1 VPLPVTPWTGNTFP
15 TAKSLNLALYST
27 DGSLN
32 HPNGILFHAQR
43 LITSEVIGARGA
55 AMTFPSSPTGG
66 TRTSIGT
73 PTPFPG
79 VSLVDTAG
87 YYGQTSDGTYLLAGY
102 QYISSVKGSAGDGI
116 TPGGY
121 TIVCHFIPV
130 SGATTTDGI
139 GADLNSAVGVNISTG
154 ARQRRVSTND
164 CCPFLL
170 DLIDSRAQPFRPSI
184 LAVDSSSVAVT
195 VHANSTDSS
204 GETPRFF
211 TIWAGVS
218 AVNAGGYGTP
228 AQPAPFT
235 GYTATTTIGTTG
247 TPDVNLN
254 GPSGIAG
261 PMNFLSNPPLF
272 SAGNG
277 AVSSQSIANNT
288 PTLVTGSS
296 PALADNYSG
305 WVVSTYT
312 VQRAGLYLAHGLV
325 PFAANSVG
333 SRRVGLTI
341 NGTTYWGPGYPAPF
355 AGPGLFTKTQIF
367 SLQAGDTV
375 QLWCEQ
381 NSGGALTIP
390 NSDLARFFL
399 AWLGTSGVPS
409 TLWTPPDTSFRWS
422 AGTQGI
428 NLPALFQQHL
438 ANDIGFLVNR
448 PYLMAYQTSAQ
459 SGFSNN
465 TFNLV
470 TMDTEG
476 GIVHGDT
483 GDNYSGFAS
492 GVYTAPVAGWYLAVF
507 EGFATFPTVTT
518 ATTLTA
524 GFTVPSSGGRT
535 PSQPVDWYQNLFPSL
550 ATYPPAATAV
560 GLYYLLAGET
570 IQPMLRGANYTA
582 GTWGTQVGSGI
593 NSHLE
598 IIWVSNLAIRY
609 LSVSPGD
616 GERSQVRIHGTP
628 HRSPRPVTLWGGG
641 RER

>member
-1 VPLPVTPWTGNTFP
+1 MPLPVTPWTGNTFP

-66 TRTSIGT
+66 TRTDIGI

-79 VSLVDTAG
+79 VSLVDAAG
-87 YYGQTSDGTYLLAGY
+87 YYGQTSDGTYLFAGY
-102 QYISSVKGSAGDGI
+102 QYINSVKGSAGNGT
-116 TPGGY
+116 TPGGF

-139 GADLNSAVGVNISTG
+139 GADLNSAVGVNITTG
-154 ARQRRVSTND
+154 SRQRRVSTND
-164 CCPFLL
+164 CCPFYL
-170 DLIDSRAQPFRPSI
+170 DLIDSTNLPFRPSI

-211 TIWAGVS
+211 TIWEGVSNSSAGV
-218 AVNAGGYGTP
+218 YGQP
-228 AQPAPFT
+228 AQPTPFA

-247 TPDVNLN
+247 ASDVNLN
-254 GPSGIAG
+254 GPNGIAG
-261 PMNFLSNPPLF
+261 PMNFLSCPPML
-272 SAGNG
+272 N
-277 AVSSQSIANNT
+277 AVIASTQSIANST
-288 PTLVTGSS
+288 PTLVAEGSV
-296 PALADNYSG
+296 PFVDNYSG
-305 WVVSTYT
+305 WVASTYT

-325 PFAANSVG
+325 AFSANSVG

-355 AGPGLFTKTQIF
+355 AGTGLFTKTQIF

-375 QLWCEQ
+375 SLWCEQ
-381 NSGGALTIP
+381 NSGGPLALS
-390 NSDLARFFL
+390 NSDLSRFFL
-399 AWLGTSGVPS
+399 AWLGTSSAPP
-409 TLWTPPDTSFRWS
+409 TLWTPPDTSFRWQ

-438 ANDIGFLVNR
+438 ANDIGFLINR

-459 SGFSNN
+459 SGFANN

-470 TMDTEG
+470 TMDTAA

-483 GDNYSGFAS
+483 GDNYSSGFS
-492 GVYTAPVAGWYLAVF
+492 GGAYTAPVAGWYLAVF
-507 EGFATFPTVTT
+507 EGFGTYPSVTT
-518 ATTLTA
+518 ATTMTA

-550 ATYPPAATAV
+550 ATYPPGATAV

-582 GTWGTQVGSGI
+582 GTWGTQVGGGI
-593 NSHLE
+593 NSHFE
-598 IIWVSNLAIRY
+598 VIWISN
-609 LSVSPGD
+609 
-616 GERSQVRIHGTP
+616 
-628 HRSPRPVTLWGGG
+628 
-641 RER
+641 